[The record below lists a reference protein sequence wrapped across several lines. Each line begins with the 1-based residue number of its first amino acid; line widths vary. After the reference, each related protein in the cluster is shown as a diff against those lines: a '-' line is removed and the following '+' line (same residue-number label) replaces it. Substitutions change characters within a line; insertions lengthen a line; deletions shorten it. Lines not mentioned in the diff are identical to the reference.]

1 MLLLHNAHTFIHYSL
16 CSTCSICSFLHLLAL
31 NVDYDY
37 RLIFVLSTYI
47 AENEKIRHVQSR
59 DTRVFWVEPRVFRQ
73 VTDHCPPLVVT
84 LWLLVK
90 RGKFADQIV
99 NLE

>member
-16 CSTCSICSFLHLLAL
+16 CSTCSFLHLLAL
-31 NVDYDY
+31 NVDY
-37 RLIFVLSTYI
+37 RLIFGLSSYVV
-47 AENEKIRHVQSR
+47 ENEKTRHVQSR

-84 LWLLVK
+84 L
-90 RGKFADQIV
+90 
-99 NLE
+99 